1 MAGNKTLGLYAEAE
15 ITSPWHTHLLSKG
28 KITFQ
33 SYVTK
38 TTMQASAIVARF
50 GVRLVFIVVLS
61 NIDWFFKLNLS

>member
-1 MAGNKTLGLYAEAE
+1 MQNRNPLVRY
-15 ITSPWHTHLLSKG
+15 THWLSKG

-50 GVRLVFIVVLS
+50 GVRLVFIVVSFRMLIGFS
-61 NIDWFFKLNLS
+61 N